1 MAALRLLSLL
11 IMLPLF
17 LAISAH
23 SQFFYPHPSSGGGP
37 GLQVHRKLREPKLPA
52 GIPIPNTSA
61 GKPSSTTHDHF
72 KSPDQV
78 DKNQENPASPETA
91 FKGLWELFSNDSGAN
106 AMHINILPNS
116 KVIMYDAIAFHM
128 STIKLPNGECIPFKD
143 ERSGFELQDCWAHAV
158 EFDIDTA
165 KIRPLK
171 VEWDLWCS
179 SGGLAADGTL
189 VGTGGWLNGSRT
201 VRYMRPCLD
210 CDWKEY
216 QTALADLRWYAT
228 QATLAN
234 GGFILVGGRRSFSYE
249 YVPREGDS
257 NSKAINFPFLNE
269 TTDLDEN
276 NLYPFVHLSTDGNV
290 FIFANHRSVLLNTQ
304 TNTIVREL
312 PVLDGG
318 SRNYPASGMSALL
331 PIKLH
336 HVQNPE
342 LIPVEVIVCGGAKPE
357 AYGLAQKGNF
367 TQALQDCNRLQITNP
382 DAKWIKETMPSS
394 RVMGDMLILP
404 NGDLLILNGAK
415 IGTAAWYSAD
425 DPNFT
430 PVLYSPDKPQDQ
442 RFMELAPATIP
453 RMYHS
458 ASSLLPDGKVLV
470 GGSNPNAGYNFTA
483 KYPTEMRIEKFSPPY
498 LDPALAIKRPEILV
512 ESSEASLLY
521 GKMFSVQFKS
531 NEALVTKEDIMV
543 TMYAPPFTTHG
554 FSMNQR
560 LIELVHVDVV
570 KVSGGSHQVNVTAPP
585 TGMVA
590 PPGFYLLFVVHRGLP
605 SKGMWVQIK

>member
-17 LAISAH
+17 LAISD
-23 SQFFYPHPSSGGGP
+23 HPSSGGGP
-37 GLQVHRKLREPKLPA
+37 LKVHRKLREPKRP
-52 GIPIPNTSA
+52 GIPIPNPLTGRS
-61 GKPSSTTHDHF
+61 SSTSTHDHF
-72 KSPDQV
+72 ASPA
-78 DKNQENPASPETA
+78 QENPASPETA
-91 FKGLWELFSNDSGAN
+91 FKGLWELFSKDSGAN
-106 AMHINILPNS
+106 AMHINILPNN
-116 KVIMYDAIAFHM
+116 KVIMYDATAFHI
-128 STIKLPNGECIPFKD
+128 STIKLPNGECIPYKD
-143 ERSGFELQDCWAHAV
+143 ERSGAELQDCWSHAV

-171 VEWDLWCS
+171 VEWDPWCS
-179 SGGLAADGTL
+179 SGALAADGTF
-189 VGTGGWLNGSRT
+189 VGTGGWLDGAKT

-216 QTALADLRWYAT
+216 PTALADLRWYAT
-228 QATLAN
+228 QARLAN
-234 GGFILVGGRRSFSYE
+234 GSFILVGGRRSFSYE
-249 YVPREGDS
+249 YIPREGDS

-290 FIFANHRSVLLNTQ
+290 FIFANHRSVLLNPQ
-304 TNTIVREL
+304 TNTIVREF

-336 HVQNPE
+336 VQNPE

-357 AYGLAQKGNF
+357 AYALSQKGNF

-404 NGDLLILNGAK
+404 NGELLILNGAK

-430 PVLYSPDKPQDQ
+430 PLLYSPEKPQDQ

-531 NEALVTKEDIMV
+531 NEPLVTKEDIMV

-560 LIELVHVDVV
+560 LLKLVEVDVV